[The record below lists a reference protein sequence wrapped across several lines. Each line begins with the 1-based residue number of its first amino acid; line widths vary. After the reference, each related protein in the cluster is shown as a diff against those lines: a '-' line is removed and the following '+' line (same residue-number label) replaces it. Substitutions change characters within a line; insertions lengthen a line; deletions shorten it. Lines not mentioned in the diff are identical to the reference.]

1 MAKIEDIWS
10 DMETEKG
17 DLVTRSEAYA
27 RWTLPSICSPGNTE
41 SVEQERGSVDAGAE
55 VVNHLSNRIVD
66 LLFPVSRPFFTLA
79 TTPEADLE
87 LYKELDKDQSSEFY
101 EQVTETTSRLEK
113 IAIRTLDLTHYRPVA
128 VMAAKHMVVTG
139 NGLIRRMP
147 SGKRVE
153 YGIKRFGVRR
163 DIEGEEYEVVLH
175 DQKKLMNFSDK
186 ERAAILTPAKNRSLK
201 DSDDVILLT
210 HYLKMSDG
218 RWQVMQEANGVTVG
232 KKRMLSA
239 ADYDLI
245 VLTWDL
251 HSGENYGRGLVEQH
265 ASLFHRIDVVNEAV
279 TELMG
284 ILCDLKFLV
293 RPGSP
298 LAMEVGN
305 LARSARGSFHVGS
318 EGDITVPQ
326 VGKFGD
332 LQTMINRLDTWEAR
346 LRQIFLMS
354 SVRDA
359 ERVTAEEIRMIANE
373 LESSFG
379 GLYSRLAVVW
389 QEQEAKYAMRDKHMK
404 KLMSELD
411 DMFEVV
417 ITTGVESLSREG
429 VLDNLRLAITD
440 LGMLDAVPEE
450 VRAEINPLRFARHVF
465 SNRYVDFAL
474 FMKTK
479 AEKAE
484 EAQQQQAALD
494 AQINAQAQANVSEHA
509 GKAAVDNA

>member
-17 DLVTRSEAYA
+17 DLITRAEAYA
-27 RWTLPSICSPGNTE
+27 RWTLPSVCPPGNTE
-41 SVEQERGSVDAGAE
+41 SVEQEKGSVDVGAE
-55 VVNHLSNRIVD
+55 VDNHLSNRIVD

-87 LYKELDKDQSSEFY
+87 LYKELDKDQSSQFY

-128 VMAAKHMVVTG
+128 VMAAKGMVITG
-139 NGLIRRMP
+139 NALIRRMP
-147 SGKRVE
+147 SGKRIE

-163 DIEGEEYEVVLH
+163 NIEGEEYEVIMH
-175 DQKKLMNFSDK
+175 DMKRLDHFSEK
-186 ERAAILTPAKNRSLK
+186 EQVAIKTPRKNQSLK
-201 DSDDVILLT
+201 DSDEVILLT
-210 HYLKMSDG
+210 HYLKQTDG

-232 KKRMLSA
+232 KKRMVA
-239 ADYDLI
+239 AKDYDLI
-245 VLTWDL
+245 VLAWDL
-251 HSGENYGRGLVEQH
+251 HSGENYGRGLVEQN
-265 ASLFHRIDVVNEAV
+265 ASLFHRYDVTNEAV
-279 TELMG
+279 TELMA

-293 RPGSP
+293 RPGST

-305 LARSARGSFHVGS
+305 LARSQRGSYHVGA

-326 VGKFGD
+326 VGKFAD
-332 LQTMINRLDTWEAR
+332 LQTMINRLDTWEQR
-346 LRQIFLMS
+346 LRSIFLMS

-359 ERVTAEEIRMIANE
+359 ERVTAEEIRMIAAE

-389 QEQEAKYAMRDKHMK
+389 QEAEAKYAMRDPHMK
-404 KLMSELD
+404 KLLSELD
-411 DMFEVV
+411 DIFEVV

-429 VLDNLRLAITD
+429 VLDNLRLAIAD
-440 LGMLDAVPEE
+440 LQMLDSVPEE
-450 VRAEINPLRFARHVF
+450 VRAEISPLRFARHVF

-479 AEKAE
+479 AEKQE
-484 EAQQQQAALD
+484 EAQQRQQELEAVT
-494 AQINAQAQANVSEHA
+494 NAQTQANVAEHA
-509 GKAAVDNA
+509 GKAAVDQA

>member
-1 MAKIEDIWS
+1 MAKIEDIWA

-17 DLVTRSEAYA
+17 DLEMRCEAYA
-27 RWTLPSICSPGNTE
+27 RWTLPSICPPGNTE
-41 SVEQERGSVDAGAE
+41 SVEQEKGSVDAGSE
-55 VVNHLSNRIVD
+55 VVNHLANRIVD
-66 LLFPVSRPFFTLA
+66 LLFPVARPFFTLA

-87 LYKELDKDQSSEFY
+87 LYKELDKDQSSQFY
-101 EQVTETTSRLEK
+101 EQITETTSRLEK
-113 IAIRTLDLTHYRPVA
+113 IAVRTLDLTHYRPVA
-128 VMAAKHMVVTG
+128 VMAAKHLVITG
-139 NGLIRRMP
+139 NALIRRLP
-147 SGKRVE
+147 SGKRIE

-163 DIEGEEYEVVLH
+163 RIDGTEYEIVLH
-175 DQKKLMNFSDK
+175 DMKRLDHFSEK
-186 ERAAILTPAKNRSLK
+186 EQMAIKTPGKNRHLK
-201 DSDDVILLT
+201 DDDEVILLT
-210 HYLKMSDG
+210 HYLLLPDG

-232 KKRMLSA
+232 KKKVLSA
-239 ADYDLI
+239 DDYDLI
-245 VLTWDL
+245 CMTWDL

-293 RPGSP
+293 RPGSA
-298 LAMEVGN
+298 LAMEVDN
-305 LARSARGSFHVGS
+305 LARSRRGSYHVGA

-389 QEQEAKYAMRDKHMK
+389 QEREAKYAMRDKHMK

-411 DMFEVV
+411 DMFEVI

-429 VLDNLRLAITD
+429 VLDNLRMAIAD
-440 LGMLDAVPEE
+440 LGLLDAVPEE

-465 SNRYVDFAL
+465 SNRYVDFAI

-479 AEKAE
+479 AEKEQEAANVQ
-484 EAQQQQAALD
+484 AQQQALID
-494 AQINAQAQANVSEHA
+494 AQAQGNVAEHA